1 VFDYTNDANDYK
13 IIVEEARR
21 EKYRERGSFFYQRCF
36 VVSVVVCVCVAFL
49 IYTHTFL
56 YIYIYII

>member
-36 VVSVVVCVCVAFL
+36 VVSVVVCVCVCVAFDL
-49 IYTHTFL
+49 YTHFFIT
-56 YIYIYII
+56 